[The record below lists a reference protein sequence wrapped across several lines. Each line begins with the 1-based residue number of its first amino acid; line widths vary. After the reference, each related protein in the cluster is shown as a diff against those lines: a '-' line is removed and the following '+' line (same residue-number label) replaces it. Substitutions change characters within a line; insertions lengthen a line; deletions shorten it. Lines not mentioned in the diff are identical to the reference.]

1 MKENLNRLQSLGF
14 KMAGFLFLLLVVLV
28 GWLLIRGA
36 LVKDNRFSEA
46 ESVTTDVQGTYTVT
60 QINTP
65 TTEATAMDL
74 VGEETAVSPPT
85 ATTATTEPAEPA
97 VPTPPAEKATAAP
110 FIAAAASGPL
120 RVSQSNSRYFE
131 DAEGNIVYLTGSHTW
146 SNLQDNGGSDP
157 PPVFDY
163 GGYLDFLDA
172 NNHNFFRLWSWEES
186 RWTVE
191 TTDNN
196 YWFYP
201 MPYERTGSGT
211 ALDGKARFDLDQFNQ
226 AYFDRL
232 RERVVAANERGI
244 YVAIVLFNGWSVADN
259 KGGFGDNNPW
269 RGHPFNESNNIN
281 GIDGDTNND
290 NSGEEVHELGNTAV
304 TAIQEAYVRKVIDT
318 VNDLDN
324 VLFEISN
331 ESHGDSED
339 WQYHM
344 INFIKDYEATLPQQH
359 PVGMTVEYP
368 NGSNSE
374 LFNSPADWISPKGS
388 VSNPDLA
395 DGSKVVLADTDHLC
409 GICGDR
415 QWVWKS
421 FTQGEN
427 PIFMDGYDG
436 AGYGVGGAG
445 FDFNDPTWVSLRQ
458 NLGFTRSYAQ
468 RVDLATME
476 PRPDLASSGYALA
489 SDKAFIVYDP
499 SGGSVQVDLTA
510 VTGQF
515 TVEWLNPETGDVF
528 TGTTVDGNG
537 VRNFIAPFSG
547 DSVLY
552 LCWSGAATSLST
564 PVSGLNDTNYLPL
577 VLNGSLDC
585 S

>member
-1 MKENLNRLQSLGF
+1 MKENLNRLQSLGY
-14 KMAGFLFLLLVVLV
+14 KMAGFLFLLLVVLF

-36 LVKDNRFSEA
+36 LVNDNRFSEA

-60 QINTP
+60 QIDTP
-65 TTEATAMDL
+65 TTEPTAVVVEDA
-74 VGEETAVSPPT
+74 VDEETAVSPPT
-85 ATTATTEPAEPA
+85 ATTEPTQPA
-97 VPTPPAEKATAAP
+97 DPTPPTEEATAAP
-110 FIAAAASGPL
+110 FIAAVAAGPL

-131 DAEGNIVYLTGSHTW
+131 DPNGNIVYLTGSHTW

-163 GGYLDFLDA
+163 PAYLDFLEA

-196 YWFYP
+196 YWFFP
-201 MPYERTGSGT
+201 MPYERTGPGT
-211 ALDGKARFDLDQFNQ
+211 ALDGKARFDLNQFNQ

-269 RGHPFNESNNIN
+269 RGHPFNEANNVN

-331 ESHGDSED
+331 ESHGDSQA

-368 NGSNSE
+368 NGSNRE
-374 LFNSPADWISPKGS
+374 LFNSPADWISPNGD
-388 VSNPDLA
+388 VNNPDLA
-395 DGSKVVLADTDHLC
+395 DGRKVILADTDHLC
-409 GICGDR
+409 GICGNR

-445 FDFNDPTWVSLRQ
+445 FDFNNSTWVSLRE
-458 NLGFTRSYAQ
+458 NLGFARSYAQ

-476 PRPDLASSGYALA
+476 PRPDLSSSGYALA

-515 TVEWLNPETGDVF
+515 SVEWLDPETGDVF
-528 TGTTVDGNG
+528 TGATVEGNA

-547 DSVLY
+547 DAVLY
-552 LCWSGAATSLST
+552 LCWVGATSSLST
-564 PVSGLNDTNYLPL
+564 PVSGATDTNYLPL
-577 VLNGSLDC
+577 VMNGSPDC